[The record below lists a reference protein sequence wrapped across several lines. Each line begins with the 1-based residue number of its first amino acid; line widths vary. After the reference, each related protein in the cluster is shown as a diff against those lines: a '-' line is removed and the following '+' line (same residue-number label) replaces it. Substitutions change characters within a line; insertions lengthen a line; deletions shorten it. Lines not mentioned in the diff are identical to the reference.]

1 MPGDARDPADI
12 LASPELTSVIDTS
25 KPFCVILSMIL
36 NFVAPEQAAP
46 IMATFRDAMPD
57 GSFLALTIGIN
68 DDAPDLAR
76 DYIKAYSP
84 AALVH
89 LHSREQIAGYFTGMQ
104 IVEPGLIEAR
114 HWRPPQPAETA
125 HRPADALAGLG
136 RKAGPDGEA
145 DGLVA

>member
-1 MPGDARDPADI
+1 MPGDARDPVDI

-36 NFVAPEQAAP
+36 NFV
-46 IMATFRDAMPD
+46 
-57 GSFLALTIGIN
+57 ALTIGIN